1 MEIERK
7 AGAAPRTAALSKTL
21 SAVQGP
27 CVGCHNCRGLCA
39 AMIEAMTVPDIVLGQ
54 RQAR

>member
-7 AGAAPRTAALSKTL
+7 AGAAPRTVALADRLAA
-21 SAVQGP
+21 VNGP
-27 CVGCHNCRGLCA
+27 CVGCRNCRGLCA
-39 AMIEAMTVPDIVLGQ
+39 AMIEAMTLPDIILGQ